1 MSITLEQRY
10 LGAMLGLACGDALG
24 TSVEFSERGSFVPL
38 TTIRGGGPF
47 SLKAGYWTDDTSM
60 ALCLAESMLNKQGFD
75 ARDQMGRYLN
85 WWKWGYLSSTG
96 HCFDIG
102 MTVRDALQRY
112 QQDGQPFAGR
122 IDPDTAGNG
131 SLMRLAPVVL
141 YYFGDSAQI
150 QAFAAQSS
158 RTTHGAPEAVE
169 CCLLFARLLEL
180 ALQGIDVRSLLLQ
193 GLAHSDLL
201 REVELHEPAVVAMLH
216 CDWRQR
222 PIETIRGSGYCVASL
237 EAVLWCF
244 CHSASLQDALLMAA
258 NLGEDADTTA
268 AIVGQLAG
276 ACYGVA
282 EIPASWLQVLHMSD
296 EISSIARALHDVARV
311 RMTRQVDVN

>member
-1 MSITLEQRY
+1 MTINLEDRY
-10 LGAMLGLACGDALG
+10 LGALLGLACGDALG

-38 TTIRGGGPF
+38 TGIRGGGPF

-60 ALCLAESMLNKQGFD
+60 ALCLGESLLNKQGFD
-75 ARDQMGRYLN
+75 VRDQMGRYLN

-102 MTVRDALQRY
+102 MTVRDALRRY
-112 QQDGQPFAGR
+112 QQDGEPFAGR
-122 IDPDTAGNG
+122 VEPDTAGNG

-141 YYFGDSAQI
+141 YYFGDPAQV
-150 QAFAAQSS
+150 QEFAAQSS

-180 ALQGIDVRSLLLQ
+180 ALQGADVRALLQ
-193 GLAHSDLL
+193 HGLVTSDLMQGVQL
-201 REVELHEPAVVAMLH
+201 REPAVLALLNGE
-216 CDWRQR
+216 WRQR
-222 PIETIRGSGYCVASL
+222 CIDDIHGSGYCVASL

-244 CHSASLQDALLMAA
+244 CHTTNLQDALLAAA

-268 AIVGQLAG
+268 AIIGQLAG
-276 ACYGVA
+276 AYYGVA

-296 EISSIARALHDVARV
+296 EIRSMARALHEVAQMRVASRDVAG
-311 RMTRQVDVN
+311 